1 MVTIEAWHD
10 DFGKPRVNLHA
21 DVVFGTARLG
31 GEAESPVRF
40 RLRVKRAEVI
50 VIVPD
55 SEPVSIDRLS
65 VSRDSPELH
74 GRLKEA
80 FAKKSQGGVK
90 GGLSASLSKLG
101 FSGKASAEAQAEAT
115 VSASKEFEMSGDVPL
130 ISVTQSKTADG
141 HYRWSL
147 EPHNSRALE
156 GRPWDAM
163 QQPRLALQDN
173 RKDRSSGIP
182 PTVRVEVHCKRE
194 DLEIEDLVIK
204 DESQW
209 KAVKRGLGSG
219 NKMAAAESY
228 IRDRLMS
235 EGLDVVNIEDV
246 FGQITLGSVIAES
259 ISGK

>member
-1 MVTIEAWHD
+1 
-10 DFGKPRVNLHA
+10 
-21 DVVFGTARLG
+21 
-31 GEAESPVRF
+31 
-40 RLRVKRAEVI
+40 

-55 SEPVSIDRLS
+55 SEPVSIDKLS

-80 FAKKSQGGVK
+80 FAKKSQGSVK
-90 GGLSASLSKLG
+90 GDLSASLSKLG
-101 FSGKASAEAQAEAT
+101 FNGKASGGVQAEAT
-115 VSASKEFEMSGDVPL
+115 VSATKEFEVSAGVPL

-147 EPHNSRALE
+147 EPRNSRALE
-156 GRPWDAM
+156 GRPWDAVK
-163 QQPRLALQDN
+163 QPRLALEDN

-182 PTVRVEVHCKRE
+182 PTVRVEVRCKGE

-209 KAVKRGLGSG
+209 EAVKRGFGFG

-228 IRDRLMS
+228 IRDRLMH
-235 EGLDVVNIEDV
+235 EGLDVVNIAEV
-246 FGQITLGSVIAES
+246 FAQIALGSVIAES
-259 ISGK
+259 TDGN